1 MLHKTLLS
9 ALLFFGLT
17 TTSLLA
23 MDLDKVTSM
32 LPGNE
37 PSAAQNVAKAVGG
50 NDLTTLLV
58 NQLGVTENQASGG
71 AGSILSY
78 AKQSLSPKDFSKVAS
93 SVPGIDSL
101 LSAAPSVGG
110 GLSSV
115 TGALGGNS
123 LGGMAAVASQ
133 FSSLGLKA
141 DMIQQFTPVIL
152 DYVKGTGGSDVM
164 KLLAGIF

>member
-9 ALLFFGLT
+9 TLLFFGLT

-71 AGSILSY
+71 AGSILNY

-115 TGALGGNS
+115 TGALGGNA
-123 LGGMAAVASQ
+123 GGMAAVASQ